1 MLNKSEQIN
10 AQRLCTIKLRM
21 DHTEDRGFNA
31 QRLWKLKNK
40 LSPKMINPTTS
51 MVISEERLFTTEREV
66 KLEAV
71 KHYIKVLKER
81 NIVKGLETYKKGR
94 DNLSK
99 EILDKA
105 AKN

>member
-1 MLNKSEQIN
+1 MS
-10 AQRLCTIKLRM
+10 
-21 DHTEDRGFNA
+21 D
-31 QRLWKLKNK
+31 
-40 LSPKMINPTTS
+40 PTTS
-51 MVISEERLFTTEREV
+51 MVILEERLFTTEYEV

-71 KHYIKVLKER
+71 KHYIKVFKER

-94 DNLSK
+94 ANLCK